1 MSDPTGARH
10 ERGQSG
16 LAPAGVVEAVH
27 RCAERLELA
36 NDPRRLAGDLLQSV
50 VAAFAAARGSILQL
64 NPKSGRL
71 RVVAA
76 HGLAKVEL
84 GVDLPPSR
92 RRIAD
97 HVLRAQRGLVLNGEI
112 RDERF
117 DASAPS
123 DHIVSALSV
132 PLPAASGN
140 VGVLNL
146 ARVEPALV
154 FSASELRMADTV
166 APAIGALI
174 ERTQERSEAC
184 HDAAQSIPCCGL
196 PADQAL
202 RGGGFAHA
210 HVHGSARRLH
220 VCERFIHADG
230 SITVMLAR
238 PAGDGPSAARLGE
251 ILRGLFQGAVEGARG
266 PAALASVLHA
276 RLGERV
282 PAGSACAWLGSLDAW
297 GRLQSCTAGHAPPI
311 LLPADGEPGPPLR
324 DGGPALGAESGPFEC
339 SEAILRMLPGDTLVA
354 LSNGVLEAQTAAGE
368 PFGEARALELLC
380 RSRRPSLTGLVM
392 DVTDAARMHSKLSQP
407 VDDLVAV
414 ALRFTR
420 D

>member
-1 MSDPTGARH
+1 GSALGSKSIEQLSMSDPTGARH

-196 PADQAL
+196 PA
-202 RGGGFAHA
+202 
-210 HVHGSARRLH
+210 
-220 VCERFIHADG
+220 
-230 SITVMLAR
+230 
-238 PAGDGPSAARLGE
+238 
-251 ILRGLFQGAVEGARG
+251 
-266 PAALASVLHA
+266 ALASVLHA

-339 SEAILRMLPGDTLVA
+339 SEAILRMLPG
-354 LSNGVLEAQTAAGE
+354 
-368 PFGEARALELLC
+368 
-380 RSRRPSLTGLVM
+380 
-392 DVTDAARMHSKLSQP
+392 
-407 VDDLVAV
+407 
-414 ALRFTR
+414 
-420 D
+420 